1 MENMTF
7 EPTVRHN
14 TLLRYMDDQTKAA
27 LKLMINTL
35 GYYSTISVLISECG
49 IGNNEARILADIG
62 CYMMDLEDAKNESEL
77 NGLENRTF
85 EGDY

>member
-1 MENMTF
+1 MEDMIF
-7 EPTVRHN
+7 EPTVRHY

-49 IGNNEARILADIG
+49 KSNNQARTLADIG
-62 CYMMDLEDAKNESEL
+62 CYMLEDYE
-77 NGLENRTF
+77 
-85 EGDY
+85 

>member
-1 MENMTF
+1 MANTLIKTDMEKMTF
-7 EPTVRHN
+7 EPTVRHY

-49 IGNNEARILADIG
+49 NSNNQARTLADIG
-62 CYMMDLEDAKNESEL
+62 CYMLEDYE
-77 NGLENRTF
+77 
-85 EGDY
+85 